1 MAGGMSL
8 PMVWRRNS
16 NDGIVKMSEGELT
29 VRPIAGACGAELS
42 AVDLSKPLG
51 NDLFAQ
57 VHQAL
62 LEHQVIFFRD
72 QDLTPEQQIAFSRR
86 FGELRISEQYES
98 LEGYPEIIEIVKEPD
113 STGIV
118 GNLWHSDESFLPQPA
133 LGSLLYMRENP
144 EVGGDTMFASQ
155 YLAYEALSDGMKQL
169 LSGLRAVHSD
179 ASLGSR
185 NKGRAL
191 KVKEASKDRAVYEAV
206 HPVVRTHPETGRKS
220 LFVHKP
226 YTLRFENMTVAES
239 QPLLAFLYAHS
250 ARPEFTCRFRW
261 SAGALAFWDNRCLQH
276 YALNDYSGVRRY
288 AHRVTV
294 IGDTPR

>member
-1 MAGGMSL
+1 
-8 PMVWRRNS
+8 
-16 NDGIVKMSEGELT
+16 
-29 VRPIAGACGAELS
+29 
-42 AVDLSKPLG
+42 
-51 NDLFAQ
+51 
-57 VHQAL
+57 
-62 LEHQVIFFRD
+62 
-72 QDLTPEQQIAFSRR
+72 
-86 FGELRISEQYES
+86 LRISEQYEA
-98 LEGYPEIIEIVKEPD
+98 LEGYPEIIEIVKEPT

-133 LGSLLYMRENP
+133 LGSLLYMHENP

-155 YLAYEALSDGMKQL
+155 YLSYDALSKGMKEF

-179 ASLGSR
+179 ASLGLR

-191 KVKEASKDRAVYEAV
+191 KVKARAEGRPSYEAT

-226 YTLRFENMTVAES
+226 YTIRFENMTVEES
-239 QPLLAFLYAHS
+239 RPLLEFLYTHS

-261 SAGALAFWDNRCLQH
+261 KKGALAFWDNRCLQH

-294 IGDTPR
+294 VGDSPQ

>member
-1 MAGGMSL
+1 M
-8 PMVWRRNS
+8 PQ
-16 NDGIVKMSEGELT
+16 DVK
-29 VRPIAGACGAELS
+29 VRKISGACGAVIS
-42 AVDLSKPLG
+42 GVDLSQPLG
-51 NDLFAQ
+51 NEAFADI
-57 VHQAL
+57 HRAL
-62 LEHQVIFFRD
+62 LDHQVIFFLD
-72 QDLTPEQQIAFSRR
+72 QQLTPDQQIEFSRR

-133 LGSLLYMRENP
+133 LGSLLYMLESP
-144 EVGGDTMFASQ
+144 DVGGDTMFSSQ
-155 YLAYEALSDGMKQL
+155 YLAYEALSSGMQEM

-191 KVKEASKDRAVYEAV
+191 KVKSGSENRTVYESV

-226 YTLRFENMTVAES
+226 YTVRFENMTVEES
-239 QPLLAFLYAHS
+239 RPLLAFLYAHS
-250 ARPEFTCRFRW
+250 ARPEFTCRYLGKKVPWR
-261 SAGALAFWDNRCLQH
+261 
-276 YALNDYSGVRRY
+276 SGTTAVFSIMR
-288 AHRVTV
+288 
-294 IGDTPR
+294 

>member
-1 MAGGMSL
+1 MMQGQ
-8 PMVWRRNS
+8 VE
-16 NDGIVKMSEGELT
+16 VT
-29 VRPIAGACGAELS
+29 PIAGACGAVVS
-42 AVDLSKPLG
+42 GVDLSRPLG
-51 NDLFAQ
+51 NETFAA
-57 VHQAL
+57 VHQAFL
-62 LEHQVIFFRD
+62 DHQVIFFRD
-72 QDLTPEQQIAFSRR
+72 QDLTPEQQIDFSRR
-86 FGELRISEQYES
+86 FGDLRISEQYEA
-98 LEGYPEIIEIVKEPD
+98 LEGYPEIIEIAKEPD

-133 LGSLLYMRENP
+133 LGSLLYMHENP

-155 YLAYEALSDGMKQL
+155 YLAYEALSDGMKAF

-191 KVKEASKDRAVYEAV
+191 KLKAGSEDRPSYEAT
-206 HPVVRTHPETGRKS
+206 HPVVRTHPETDRKS

-226 YTLRFENMTVAES
+226 YTIRFENMTVEES
-239 QPLLAFLYAHS
+239 KPILGFLYTHS

-261 SAGALAFWDNRCLQH
+261 EKGALAFWDNRCLQH
-276 YALNDYSGVRRY
+276 YALNDYFGVRRY

-294 IGDTPR
+294 VGDTPK